1 MSMKYKLVQRKDF
14 SKDASPD
21 SKLYY
26 AQIVN
31 NGTVDLKELCENI
44 AEESA
49 LSSAD
54 VRGVFDRL
62 TRQLRTHLQNGR
74 TVVIDGFGSFRPT
87 VGSKGVANEEDFD
100 AATMMRTPK
109 IVFTPHADLRETYNK
124 VVYERISN
132 KKKEESSEPSTEPDE
147 YHLPQTR

>member
-74 TVVIDGFGSFRPT
+74 TVVIDGFGNHDANTQNRLYPSRRPE
-87 VGSKGVANEEDFD
+87 GDLQQGGLRAHQQQEKGGKF
-100 AATMMRTPK
+100 
-109 IVFTPHADLRETYNK
+109 
-124 VVYERISN
+124 
-132 KKKEESSEPSTEPDE
+132 
-147 YHLPQTR
+147 

>member
-62 TRQLRTHLQNGR
+62 TRQLHTHLQNGR

-147 YHLPQTR
+147 

>member
-62 TRQLRTHLQNGR
+62 TRQLRT
-74 TVVIDGFGSFRPT
+74 DGFGSFRPT
-87 VGSKGVANEEDFD
+87 VGSKGVANEEVFD

-147 YHLPQTR
+147 

>member
-87 VGSKGVANEEDFD
+87 AK
-100 AATMMRTPK
+100 K
-109 IVFTPHADLRETYNK
+109 ILTQQP
-124 VVYERISN
+124 
-132 KKKEESSEPSTEPDE
+132 
-147 YHLPQTR
+147 

>member
-54 VRGVFDRL
+54 VRGVFDPSDPSVAHPPAKR
-62 TRQLRTHLQNGR
+62 QNGSYR
-74 TVVIDGFGSFRPT
+74 RIRFVPSHRGEQRRG
-87 VGSKGVANEEDFD
+87 
-100 AATMMRTPK
+100 
-109 IVFTPHADLRETYNK
+109 
-124 VVYERISN
+124 ER
-132 KKKEESSEPSTEPDE
+132 
-147 YHLPQTR
+147 RRF